1 MNKTPEQLANNGA
14 QYLTMFAQ
22 SYDYLET
29 FAESFEARGGMQ
41 QFEDAKAVAPEGGAL
56 TPEQIE
62 GNAQIDEWGAI
73 TLDVVYLFNDLKEW
87 NNPTRAARTAL
98 RRSDY

>member
-14 QYLTMFAQ
+14 QFLTLFAQ
-22 SYDYLET
+22 SYDQLET

-41 QFEDAKAVAPEGGAL
+41 QFEDAKAVAPPGGEL
-56 TPEQIE
+56 TPEQVQ

-87 NNPTRAARTAL
+87 NTPPRAERTAL
-98 RRSDY
+98 RRTDY